1 MEAIGK
7 PINSIYFKKNYS
19 KVNKKFIDKFSEMW
33 YNIST
38 VKERTVQEMKNCN
51 YKKNDMGK
59 YVEDI
64 YNKKTLKK
72 VQKKKN
78 RAANKN
84 WKMFTEN

>member
-1 MEAIGK
+1 
-7 PINSIYFKKNYS
+7 
-19 KVNKKFIDKFSEMW
+19 
-33 YNIST
+33 
-38 VKERTVQEMKNCN
+38 MKNCN

-72 VQKKKN
+72 IQKKKN

>member
-1 MEAIGK
+1 
-7 PINSIYFKKNYS
+7 
-19 KVNKKFIDKFSEMW
+19 MW

-64 YNKKTLKK
+64 YTKKTLKK

-78 RAANKN
+78 RVANKN
-84 WKMFTEN
+84 WKMFTEI

>member
-1 MEAIGK
+1 
-7 PINSIYFKKNYS
+7 
-19 KVNKKFIDKFSEMW
+19 MW

-38 VKERTVQEMKNCN
+38 VKERKVQKMKNCN

>member
-1 MEAIGK
+1 
-7 PINSIYFKKNYS
+7 
-19 KVNKKFIDKFSEMW
+19 
-33 YNIST
+33 
-38 VKERTVQEMKNCN
+38 MKNCN

-64 YNKKTLKK
+64 YKKKTLKK

>member
-1 MEAIGK
+1 MKLSLKEK
-7 PINSIYFKKNYS
+7 LTDKEMR
-19 KVNKKFIDKFSEMW
+19 KFLITNDLVLDGFTG
-33 YNIST
+33 YQYAVCLCGI
-38 VKERTVQEMKNCN
+38 
-51 YKKNDMGK
+51 KKNDMGK